1 MKWELRDE
9 ALDSPFLSTVERLS
23 GQNVCKCCQCGKCS
37 GGCPVLP
44 EVDVPPNRVIRL
56 VQLGHEEAA
65 LNNGMIWGCACCGT
79 CTGRCPKYIDVG
91 RILDA
96 LRAIA
101 LRRGAFRARGATEV
115 RTFYQAFLACVRA
128 FGRNS
133 EVGLMGAY
141 NISSGR
147 LWTNVVKAPWFL
159 LKTKIAFT
167 AHTVKRLDRMER
179 VFQRVEAMDEAQW
192 KELGE

>member
-1 MKWELRDE
+1 
-9 ALDSPFLSTVERLS
+9 
-23 GQNVCKCCQCGKCS
+23 
-37 GGCPVLP
+37 
-44 EVDVPPNRVIRL
+44 
-56 VQLGHEEAA
+56 
-65 LNNGMIWGCACCGT
+65 
-79 CTGRCPKYIDVG
+79 
-91 RILDA
+91 
-96 LRAIA
+96 
-101 LRRGAFRARGATEV
+101 V
-115 RTFYQAFLACVRA
+115 RTFYQAFLHCVRT

-159 LKTKIAFT
+159 IKTKIAFT
-167 AHTVKRLDRMER
+167 AHMVKKLDRMER

>member
-1 MKWELRDE
+1 MKFELQE
-9 ALDSPFLSTVERLS
+9 ATLDSPFLRNVERLS
-23 GQNVCKCCQCGKCS
+23 GQNVSKCYQCGKCS
-37 GGCPVLP
+37 AGCPVLP
-44 EVDVPPNRVIRL
+44 EAEIPPNRVIRMI
-56 VQLGHEEAA
+56 QLGHEEAA
-65 LNNGMIWGCACCGT
+65 LNNDMIWNCAGCGT
-79 CTGRCPKYIDVG
+79 CAGRCPKYIDVG
-91 RILDA
+91 RILDS

-101 LRRGAFRARGATEV
+101 LRRGVCRARGATEV
-115 RTFYQAFLACVRA
+115 RTFYQAFLHCVRT

-167 AHTVKRLDRMER
+167 AHTVKKLDRMER
-179 VFQRVEAMDEAQW
+179 VFQRVEAMDEIQW

>member
-1 MKWELRDE
+1 MKWELVE
-9 ALDSPFLSTVERLS
+9 ATLDSPFLRNVERLS
-23 GQNVCKCCQCGKCS
+23 GQNVSKCYQCGKCS
-37 GGCPVLP
+37 AGCPVLT
-44 EVDVPPNRVIRL
+44 EVTVPPNRVIRMT
-56 VQLGHEEAA
+56 QLGNEEAA
-65 LNNGMIWGCACCGT
+65 LNNDMIWNCAGCGT
-79 CTGRCPKYIDVG
+79 CTGRCPKQIEVG

-101 LRRGAFRARGATEV
+101 LHRGICRARGAMQV
-115 RTFYQAFLACVRA
+115 RTFYQAFLHCVRV

-167 AHTVKRLDRMER
+167 VHTVRQLDRMER